1 MIETRHYFDRRAQA
15 FDRVYAR
22 PSPLRRGPLRGRAL
36 AAEVV
41 AGHEAPAV
49 LDVGCG
55 PGRVG
60 EAVLAAGAA
69 SYVGIDLAPR
79 MLQLARA
86 RLGGDPRVELLEGDF
101 LGPELELPTETSFDV
116 VLALGLFDYVAEP
129 LRAAE
134 WLRARC
140 TSTLV
145 ASFTRW
151 DWLKGP
157 PRRLEYALHHLAVR
171 DYDPAGVVELLSGAG
186 FGRVE
191 VAANGRRGFHVVAGS
206 GGAG

>member
-1 MIETRHYFDRRAQA
+1 MIETRRYFDRRARA
-15 FDRVYAR
+15 YDRVYAR
-22 PSPLRRGPLRGRAL
+22 PSPLRRGPWRGREL
-36 AAEVV
+36 AAAVV

-60 EAVLAAGAA
+60 EAVLAAGAR
-69 SYVGIDLAPR
+69 SYVGIDISPR
-79 MLQLARA
+79 MLALARD
-86 RLGGDPRVELLEGDF
+86 RLGGDPRVELLEGNF
-101 LGPELELPTETSFDV
+101 LELEPGRSFDV
-116 VLALGLFDYVAEP
+116 VLALGLFDYVGDP
-129 LRAAE
+129 PRAAD

-140 TSTLV
+140 SATLV

-151 DWLKGP
+151 DWMKGP
-157 PRRLEYALHHLAVR
+157 PRRLAYALHRLSVR
-171 DYDPAGVVELLSGAG
+171 DYDAFDAVALLSRAG

-191 VAANGRRGFHVVAGS
+191 VAQDGRRGFHVVAAI

>member
-1 MIETRHYFDRRAQA
+1 MIETRRYFDRRAQA

-22 PSPLRRGPLRGRAL
+22 PRRLRRGPWQGRAL

-41 AGHEAPAV
+41 AGHEAPSV

-69 SYVGIDLAPR
+69 SYVGIDLSPR
-79 MLQLARA
+79 MLALARG
-86 RLGGDPRVELLEGDF
+86 RLGDDHRVELLEGHF
-101 LGPELELPTETSFDV
+101 LELELDGPFDV
-116 VLALGLFDYVAEP
+116 VLALGLFDYVSEP
-129 LRAAE
+129 PLAAA

-140 TSTLV
+140 STTLV

-151 DWLKGP
+151 DWLKSP
-157 PRRLEYALHHLAVR
+157 PRRLAYAVHRLPVR
-171 DYDPAGVVELLSGAG
+171 DYDVPGVVALLTTAG

-191 VAANGRRGFHVVAGS
+191 VVQHGRRGFHVVAAI
-206 GGAG
+206 GGDG

>member
-1 MIETRHYFDRRAQA
+1 MIETRRYFDRRARA

-22 PSPLRRGPLRGRAL
+22 PTPLRRGPRHGRAL
-36 AAEVV
+36 AADVV
-41 AGHEAPAV
+41 AGHEAPSV

-69 SYVGIDLAPR
+69 SYVGIDISPR
-79 MLQLARA
+79 MLSLARS
-86 RLGGDPRVELLEGDF
+86 RLGRDPRVELREGNF
-101 LGPELELPTETSFDV
+101 LELELEGSFDV
-116 VLALGLFDYVAEP
+116 VLALGLFEYVGEP
-129 LRAAE
+129 PRVAE

-140 TSTLV
+140 SSALV

-157 PRRLEYALHHLAVR
+157 PRRLEYARHGLSLR
-171 DYDPAGVVELLSGAG
+171 DYEAADVVELLSDAG
-186 FGRVE
+186 FGRIDVTE
-191 VAANGRRGFHVVAGS
+191 TGRRGFHVVAAVGD
-206 GGAG
+206 AG

>member
-1 MIETRHYFDRRAQA
+1 MIETRRYFDRRARA

-22 PSPLRRGPLRGRAL
+22 QRRLRRGPWQGRAL
-36 AAEVV
+36 AAQVV
-41 AGHEAPAV
+41 AGHAAPNV

-69 SYVGIDLAPR
+69 SYVGVDLAPT
-79 MLQLARA
+79 MLGLARA
-86 RLGGDPRVELLEGDF
+86 RLGGDPRVELLEGHF
-101 LGPELELPTETSFDV
+101 LELELDGPFDV
-116 VLALGLFDYVAEP
+116 VLALGLFDYVSEP
-129 LRAAE
+129 ALAAA

-140 TSTLV
+140 SATLV

-151 DWLKGP
+151 DWLKSP
-157 PRRLEYALHHLAVR
+157 PRRLAYALHRLPVR
-171 DYDPAGVVELLSGAG
+171 DYDVPGVVELLATAG
-186 FGRVE
+186 FDRVE
-191 VAANGRRGFHVVAGS
+191 VVQDGRRGFHVVAAI

>member
-1 MIETRHYFDRRAQA
+1 MIETRRYFDRRAQA

-22 PSPLRRGPLRGRAL
+22 PRRLRRGPWQGRAL

-41 AGHEAPAV
+41 AGHEAPSV

-69 SYVGIDLAPR
+69 SYVGLDLSPR
-79 MLQLARA
+79 MLALARG
-86 RLGGDPRVELLEGDF
+86 RLGDDHRVQLLEGHF
-101 LGPELELPTETSFDV
+101 LELELDGPFDV
-116 VLALGLFDYVAEP
+116 VLALGLFDYVSEP
-129 LRAAE
+129 PLAAA

-140 TSTLV
+140 STTLV

-151 DWLKGP
+151 DWLKSP
-157 PRRLEYALHHLAVR
+157 PRRLAYAVHRLPVR
-171 DYDPAGVVELLSGAG
+171 DYDVPGVTALLTTAG

-191 VAANGRRGFHVVAGS
+191 VVQHGRRGFHVVAAI
-206 GGAG
+206 GGDG

>member
-1 MIETRHYFDRRAQA
+1 MIEKVIETRRYFDRRARA

-22 PSPLRRGPLRGRAL
+22 PSPLRRGPWRGRAL

-41 AGHEAPAV
+41 AGHEAPSV

-69 SYVGIDLAPR
+69 SYVGIDISPR
-79 MLQLARA
+79 MLVLART
-86 RLGGDPRVELLEGDF
+86 RLGGDPRVELLEGNF
-101 LGPELELPTETSFDV
+101 HELESAVSFDV
-116 VLALGLFDYVAEP
+116 VIALGLFDYVGEP
-129 LRAAE
+129 PRAAE
-134 WLRARC
+134 WLRAHC
-140 TSTLV
+140 SSTLV

-157 PRRLEYALHHLAVR
+157 PRRLGYALHRLPVR
-171 DYDPAGVVELLSGAG
+171 DYDAAEVVELLSGAG
-186 FGRVE
+186 FGRIEVVE
-191 VAANGRRGFHVVAGS
+191 SGRRGFHVVAAA

>member
-1 MIETRHYFDRRAQA
+1 MIETRRYFDRRAQA

-22 PSPLRRGPLRGRAL
+22 PRRLRRGPWQGRAL

-41 AGHEAPAV
+41 AGHGAPSV

-69 SYVGIDLAPR
+69 SYVGLDLSPR
-79 MLQLARA
+79 MLALARS
-86 RLGGDPRVELLEGDF
+86 RLGGDRRVELHEGHF
-101 LGPELELPTETSFDV
+101 LELELDGPFDV
-116 VLALGLFDYVAEP
+116 VLALGLFDYVSEP
-129 LRAAE
+129 PLAAA
-134 WLRARC
+134 WLRSRC
-140 TSTLV
+140 SATLV

-157 PRRLEYALHHLAVR
+157 PRRLTYALHRLPVR
-171 DYDPAGVVELLSGAG
+171 DYAVPGVVDLLTRAG

-191 VAANGRRGFHVVAGS
+191 VVQDGRRGFHVVAAI
-206 GGAG
+206 GGDG

>member
-1 MIETRHYFDRRAQA
+1 MIETRRYFDRRARA

-22 PSPLRRGPLRGRAL
+22 QSPLRRGPRRGRAL

-41 AGHEAPAV
+41 AGHEAPSV

-69 SYVGIDLAPR
+69 SYVGVDISPR
-79 MLQLARA
+79 MLLLAHT
-86 RLGGDPRVELLEGDF
+86 RLGGDPRVELLEGNF
-101 LGPELELPTETSFDV
+101 LELESAVSFDV
-116 VLALGLFDYVAEP
+116 VIALGLFDYVREP
-129 LRAAE
+129 PRAAE
-134 WLRARC
+134 WLRAHC
-140 TSTLV
+140 SSTLV

-157 PRRLEYALHHLAVR
+157 PRRLEYALHRLPVR
-171 DYDPAGVVELLSGAG
+171 DYDATEVVELLSGAG

-191 VAANGRRGFHVVAGS
+191 VVGNGRRGFHVVAAA

>member
-1 MIETRHYFDRRAQA
+1 MTTTRRYFDRRARA
-15 FDRVYAR
+15 FDRVYGR
-22 PSPLRRGPLRGRAL
+22 PHRLRRGPWRGRAL
-36 AAEVV
+36 AADVV
-41 AGHEAPAV
+41 AGHEEPAV

-60 EAVLAAGAA
+60 EAVLAAGAV
-69 SYVGIDLAPR
+69 SYVGIDISPMMLA
-79 MLQLARA
+79 LARA
-86 RLGGDPRVELLEGDF
+86 RLAGDTRVELLEGDF
-101 LGPELELPTETSFDV
+101 LELEPEGTFDV
-116 VLALGLFDYVAEP
+116 VLALGLFDYVRDP

-140 TSTLV
+140 SSTLV

-157 PRRLEYALHHLAVR
+157 PRRLEYALHRLPVR
-171 DYDPAGVVELLSGAG
+171 DYDAAGAARLLSEAG
-186 FGRVE
+186 FGSARF
-191 VAANGRRGFHVVAGS
+191 ADNGRRGFHVVAAI